1 MSKIN
6 FGFLEVDLNQFVG
19 AVKNIVSG
27 DLDRESKDA
36 ISKMIEEVRK
46 TYDSTV
52 ISLLPF
58 YNVIQSD
65 DSMYVTQFTS
75 QFVVFKQIYLT
86 NKGELGVHCQVIKSN
101 LEELLKKRN
110 WMSKFPRIKESL
122 ENLEYLSR
130 KWSMSRGALEESLE
144 VFLSTVDNTLSEIDD
159 LNKSNSIVQSR
170 SALHAFLKE
179 SELTIKSIK
188 NQLDE
193 LKIIS
198 ARLA

>member
-36 ISKMIEEVRK
+36 ISKMIEVRK

-110 WMSKFPRIKESL
+110 WMSKLPRIKESL